1 MKINRIQAQI
11 ITNLSKGLD
20 LDVNQYLSMY
30 SEKYL
35 GKIVA
40 HIDELNEEDA
50 DHWITQTY
58 LESLEM

>member
-11 ITNLSKGLD
+11 LTNLSKGLD

-35 GKIVA
+35 GKVVI
-40 HIDELNEEDA
+40 HIEELNEEDA